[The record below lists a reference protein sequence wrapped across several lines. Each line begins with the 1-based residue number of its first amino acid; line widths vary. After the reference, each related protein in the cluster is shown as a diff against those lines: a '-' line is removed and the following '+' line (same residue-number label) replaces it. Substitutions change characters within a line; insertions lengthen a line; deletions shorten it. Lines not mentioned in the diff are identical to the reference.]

1 MRPKPR
7 GDMWA
12 LVGAL
17 LSALVELAKF
27 LAQKNQKPAQ
37 KSTVPPVDRAG
48 QELEAARKRA
58 AEKHKLN

>member
-1 MRPKPR
+1 
-7 GDMWA
+7 MWA